1 MVCPSQASS
10 NDDLVMC
17 CRGDLCGQGRAGH
30 PPAQGHTSSKVVIP
44 LHLSSIIFTTR
55 WFPPRKKTIP
65 KNAQTFEEII
75 IEAALK
81 KTVEEHQKALKLKK
95 DDIVSKDLSKDILLE
110 AVKQSLSEET
120 FQIQTSQ
127 YYLEF

>member
-1 MVCPSQASS
+1 M
-10 NDDLVMC
+10 
-17 CRGDLCGQGRAGH
+17 
-30 PPAQGHTSSKVVIP
+30 
-44 LHLSSIIFTTR
+44 
-55 WFPPRKKTIP
+55 
-65 KNAQTFEEII
+65 I